1 MLDNKTIND
10 IENRLRIYD
19 SSFPRVD
26 ELEFVNNIMI
36 DYDVSRKE
44 AINMI
49 RYVRKLN
56 REGKIRV

>member
-19 SSFPRVD
+19 SSFPKVD

-44 AINMI
+44 AIKLV
-49 RYVRKLN
+49 RYVRKSN
-56 REGKIRV
+56 REGKIGV

>member
-36 DYDVSRKE
+36 DYDVSSKE

-49 RYVRKLN
+49 RYVRKLK
-56 REGKIRV
+56 RKGKI

>member
-36 DYDVSRKE
+36 DYGISRKE
-44 AINMI
+44 VIKMV

-56 REGKIRV
+56 REDKIRV

>member
-19 SSFPRVD
+19 SFFPKVD

-36 DYDVSRKE
+36 DYDVSSKE

-49 RYVRKLN
+49 RYVRKLK
-56 REGKIRV
+56 RKGKI

>member
-44 AINMI
+44 AIKLV
-49 RYVRKLN
+49 RYVRKAN

>member
-49 RYVRKLN
+49 RYVRKLK
-56 REGKIRV
+56 RKGKI

>member
-1 MLDNKTIND
+1 MLDKKTIND

-44 AINMI
+44 VIKMV
-49 RYVRKLN
+49 RYLRKLN
-56 REGKIRV
+56 REDKIRV